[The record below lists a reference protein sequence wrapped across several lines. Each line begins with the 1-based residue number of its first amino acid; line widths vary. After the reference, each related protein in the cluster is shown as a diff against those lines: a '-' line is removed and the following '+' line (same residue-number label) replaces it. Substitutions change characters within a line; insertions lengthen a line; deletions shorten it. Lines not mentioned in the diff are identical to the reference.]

1 MLVIEEYIKMK
12 KHLLLTSLF
21 LGIAFDVLFW
31 KKAPGIS
38 FAIFITLCLAAGYLM
53 LRSNK
58 LQPAGRSL
66 LLLVPIIFFS
76 VMTFIRR
83 EPFTLFLNYSLTL
96 FSIAVLVMTYQ
107 SGLWTS
113 YSLSDYAANMYHLI
127 GSMLTLPWAQITNTD
142 SQQET
147 SNKGRH
153 KNNVWPI
160 VRGSLMAIPVLLVFA
175 ALFSSADLVFA
186 QRMNDLLTNLNLEKL
201 VEYIFRGVYILI
213 IAYFL
218 VGIIKHAESRSQ
230 NEKLIGIDKP
240 VLAPFLGFT
249 EASIILGSV
258 LLLFSSFVIIQFQYF
273 FFGQTNITL
282 AGFTYSEYARRGF
295 GELVAVA
302 VFSLILLQS
311 LSTITKRGT
320 DKKKKIFTGLFI
332 GLVILVIIILVSSFQ
347 RLFLYE
353 SAYGFSRLRTY
364 SHVFMIWLGIL
375 LAAVVIVQVFGHRRA
390 FANIALL
397 TLMGFT
403 ASLNLLNVDTF
414 IVKRNINRTVR
425 GKELDIYYLST
436 LTSDA
441 VPTLVK
447 MYSSSNLP
455 VKTRDGIG
463 AALVCYEISEE
474 DDASQPPSWQSFH
487 LSDWNAARELNEVQE
502 NLKSYQVQD
511 DAWQK
516 IIISPTGTEYP
527 CEDYLLFD

>member
-1 MLVIEEYIKMK
+1 MRKQ
-12 KHLLLTSLF
+12 LLLTSLF
-21 LGIAFDVLFW
+21 LGIAFDILFW
-31 KKAPGIS
+31 GKAPGIS
-38 FAIFITLCLAAGYLM
+38 FAIFIILCLLAGYLL
-53 LRSNK
+53 LRSQN
-58 LQPAGRSL
+58 LHPAWRSL

-76 VMTFIRR
+76 AMTFIRR
-83 EPFTLFLNYSLTL
+83 EPFTLFLNYALTL
-96 FSIAVLVMTYQ
+96 FSTAVFVMTYL

-113 YSLSDYAANMYHLI
+113 YGLSDYAANLFHLM

-142 SQQET
+142 SQQKT
-147 SNKGRH
+147 SNGRKK

-160 VRGSLMAIPVLLVFA
+160 VRGSLLAIPILLVFA
-175 ALFSSADLVFA
+175 ALFSSADLVFE
-186 QRMNDLLTNLNLEKL
+186 QRVDDLFTYLNLEKIT
-201 VEYIFRGVYILI
+201 EYIFRGIYILF

-240 VLAPFLGFT
+240 IVAPFLGFT

-258 LLLFSSFVIIQFQYF
+258 LLLFSAFVIIQFQYF

-311 LSTITKRGT
+311 LSTITKRDT
-320 DKKKKIFTGLFI
+320 DKKKKIFSGLFI

-375 LAAVVIVQVFGHRRA
+375 LAAIVAIQVFKHRRG

-414 IVKRNINRTVR
+414 IAHQNINRAVHGR
-425 GKELDIYYLST
+425 ELDISYLST

-447 MYSSSNLP
+447 EYSSSNFP
-455 VKTRDGIG
+455 SKIKDGIG
-463 AALVCYEISEE
+463 AALVCYKMFEE
-474 DDASQPPSWQSFH
+474 DDVSQTQSWQSFH
-487 LSDWNAARELNEVQE
+487 FSDWIAVRELDKVQE
-502 NLKSYQVQD
+502 SLISYQVQD
-511 DAWQK
+511 DAWPT
-516 IIISPTGTEYP
+516 IVISPNGTEYP
-527 CEDYLLFD
+527 CGDYYLYD

>member
-1 MLVIEEYIKMK
+1 MK

-31 KKAPGIS
+31 KKATGIS
-38 FAIFITLCLAAGYLM
+38 FAIFITLCLAAGYLL
-53 LRSNK
+53 LRSKK
-58 LQPAGRSL
+58 LQPAERNL
-66 LLLVPIIFFS
+66 LLLAPIIFFS

-96 FSIAVLVMTYQ
+96 FSTAVLVMTYQ

-113 YSLSDYAANMYHLI
+113 YSLSDYAANLFHLI
-127 GSMLTLPWAQITNTD
+127 GSMLTLPWTQITNTD
-142 SQQET
+142 SQQK
-147 SNKGRH
+147 SSDKKRD

-160 VRGSLMAIPVLLVFA
+160 VRGFLLAIPVLLVFA
-175 ALFSSADLVFA
+175 ALFSSADLVFE
-186 QRMNDLLTNLNLEKL
+186 QRLNDLLTNLNIEKIM
-201 VEYIFRGVYILI
+201 EYIFRGIYILF

-230 NEKLIGIDKP
+230 SEKLIGIDKP
-240 VLAPFLGFT
+240 IVAPFLGFT

-258 LLLFSSFVIIQFQYF
+258 LLLFSAFVIIQFQYF

-302 VFSLILLQS
+302 VFSLILLLS
-311 LSTITKRGT
+311 LSTVTKRDT
-320 DKKKKIFTGLFI
+320 DKKKKIFCGLFI
-332 GLVILVIIILVSSFQ
+332 GLVILVMIILVSSFQ

-375 LAAVVIVQVFGHRRA
+375 LAAVVAIQVFKHRRG

-397 TLMGFT
+397 SLMGFT

-414 IVKRNINRTVR
+414 IANQNINRAAH
-425 GKELDIYYLST
+425 GKELDTYYLST

-455 VKTRDGIG
+455 LKIQEGIG
-463 AALVCYEISEE
+463 AALVCYQVFEE
-474 DDASQPPSWQSFH
+474 VDASQKQPWQSFH
-487 LSDWNAARELNEVQE
+487 FSDWNAARELDTVRES
-502 NLKSYQVQD
+502 LKGYQVQD
-511 DAWQK
+511 DAWPI
-516 IIISPTGTEYP
+516 IIISPDGTEYP

>member
-1 MLVIEEYIKMK
+1 MR

-21 LGIAFDVLFW
+21 LGIAFDILFW

-38 FAIFITLCLAAGYLM
+38 FAIFITLCLAAGYLL
-53 LRSNK
+53 LRSKK
-58 LQPAGRSL
+58 LQPAWKSL

-83 EPFTLFLNYSLTL
+83 EPFTTFLNYSLTI
-96 FSIAVLVMTYQ
+96 FSTAVLVMTYQ
-107 SGLWTS
+107 SGLWTL
-113 YSLSDYAANMYHLI
+113 YSFSDYAANMYHLI

-142 SQQET
+142 SQQKI
-147 SNKGRH
+147 SNRRRY
-153 KNNVWPI
+153 KNNIWPI
-160 VRGSLMAIPVLLVFA
+160 IRGLLLAIPVLLVFA
-175 ALFSSADLVFA
+175 ALFSSADLVFE
-186 QRMNDLLTNLNLEKL
+186 QRLNDLLTYLNLEKL
-201 VEYIFRGVYILI
+201 VEYVLRGVYILI

-218 VGIIKHAESRSQ
+218 VGIIKYAEIRSQ
-230 NEKLIGIDKP
+230 NENLIGKDKP
-240 VLAPFLGFT
+240 IMAPFLGFT

-258 LLLFSSFVIIQFQYF
+258 LFLFSTFVIIQFQYF
-273 FFGQTNITL
+273 FFTQTNITL

-311 LSTITKRGT
+311 LSTIAKLDTER
-320 DKKKKIFTGLFI
+320 KKKIFSGLFI

-364 SHVFMIWLGIL
+364 SHVFMIWLGFL
-375 LAAVVIVQVFGHRRA
+375 LAAVVIIQVFKHRRA

-397 TLMGFT
+397 ALMGFA
-403 ASLNLLNVDTF
+403 ASLNLLNVDTS
-414 IVKRNINRTVR
+414 IANQNVNRAVH

-455 VKTRDGIG
+455 SKIQEGIG
-463 AALVCYEISEE
+463 AALVCYRAYKEA
-474 DDASQPPSWQSFH
+474 DASQKQSWQSFNF
-487 LSDWNAARELNEVQE
+487 SDWNAARELNKIQE
-502 NLKSYQVQD
+502 SLKGYQVQD
-511 DAWQK
+511 DAWP
-516 IIISPTGTEYP
+516 IMIISPNGTEYP
-527 CEDYLLFD
+527 CSDYLLSD